1 MNSSTRSRSVHWRA
15 GIVLIA
21 AVSTAAACS
30 SSSKSSSGS
39 SASSSASSS
48 STQTTASGL
57 DAAIAAVAQAEKGT
71 NRPVDPTSRPAA
83 KGKHIAVI
91 SSGQASISSQVPS
104 DGAVAAAKAAGWQVD
119 LLDAK
124 LNPANYP
131 TLVRQAVAS
140 GVNGIVLDAIDCQTA
155 QQPLAEAKAKGI
167 VIVPIYA
174 FDCNDAHA
182 GAGSQGYFSSQINF
196 GSKASADIDA
206 FAESFGV
213 DQANYVIADSQNTA
227 KIIDIQDPEFT
238 VLYYTLTGFDNT
250 IKASGGSQVVSTL
263 NITSADI
270 LAPTKLVAKIQ
281 AEVLRHPE
289 ATWIKSPYTYATL
302 LGIVPALAATPNI
315 HLKVMG
321 SEGFSPELDLIR
333 AGKVNAVNIISSN
346 WVGWAAID
354 TMNSLFRKETPVDSG
369 IGWELADATHN
380 LPAKGEFLPPVD
392 YQAAYKKAWGVG

>member
-1 MNSSTRSRSVHWRA
+1 MQRRVLTV
-15 GIVLIA
+15 VLIA
-21 AVSTAAACS
+21 TVVTGAACS
-30 SSSKSSSGS
+30 SSSKSSSS
-39 SASSSASSS
+39 SGA
-48 STQTTASGL
+48 TTTTAAGGL
-57 DAAIAAVAQAEKGT
+57 DAAVAAVAQAEQGT
-71 NRPVDPTSRPAA
+71 NRPVDATPRPAV
-83 KGKHIAVI
+83 KGKHIVVI

-104 DGAVAAAKAAGWQVD
+104 DAAVAAAKAAGWQVD
-119 LLDAK
+119 LYDAK
-124 LNPANYP
+124 LNPAAYP
-131 TLVRQAVAS
+131 TLVRQAVAA
-140 GVNGIVLDAIDCQTA
+140 GADGIVLDAIDCQTA

-167 VIVPIYA
+167 VVVPIYA

-182 GAGSQGYFSSQINF
+182 GNGPVGYYSSQINF
-196 GSKASADIDA
+196 GAKANADIDA

-213 DQANYVIADSQNTA
+213 DQANYIIADSKNTA

-263 NITSADI
+263 NITSSDI
-270 LAPTKLVAKIQ
+270 LAPAKLVSKIQ

-321 SEGFSPELDLIR
+321 SEGFQPELDLVR
-333 AGKVNAVNIISSN
+333 AGKVAAVNIISSE
-346 WVGWAAID
+346 WVGWAAVD

-369 IGWELADATHN
+369 IGWTLTDATHN
-380 LPAKGEFLPPVD
+380 LPASGPFNPPID
-392 YQAAYKKAWGVG
+392 FKAAYKKAWGVG